1 MSYLVFHLS
10 KYKSSNIVGLQ
21 RHNQRENKNYSNQD
35 IDITMSNL
43 NYDLVNYEN
52 ISFTKKVK
60 DIIDNKRTTKKAI
73 RKDAVTYCECIISSD
88 NEFFR
93 KLDIKEQQ
101 RFFEVSLK
109 FLENRIG
116 KDNIISA
123 NVHLDETTPHMH
135 LGFVPMNLD
144 GSLSAKKMVNRNFLR
159 EIQENLPYTLQK
171 NGFDI
176 QRGEKDNNVKH
187 LDQKIYKS
195 NLNKEIKRLEALN
208 LKLGEITLDKKES
221 LLGGFKLT
229 REEFENLKD
238 LAKSFLL
245 NKDKLLELENLEQD
259 LKDQQ
264 KSLYIK
270 HKNLERLENKT
281 NNLYKKQLILNH
293 DFEEL
298 AKENEILS
306 YKARKADTLEL
317 ENNSLKQEIILLNQ
331 KLKEKSKQLDSAN
344 STIDSKDKYIDIVN
358 SIFNLI
364 MTLKSFSIVN
374 LTNALRKFLEKSKKL
389 KKLNLKL
396 KVCLCN
402 LNTLTIFSIF
412 SKIILPCAFQ

>member
-195 NLNKEIKRLEALN
+195 NLNKEVKRLEALN

-358 SIFNLI
+358 SIFQSDNDLEEFFNREFDKRLEEI
-364 MTLKSFSIVN
+364 F
-374 LTNALRKFLEKSKKL
+374 RKEQEVEKTKSK
-389 KKLNLKL
+389 
-396 KVCLCN
+396 
-402 LNTLTIFSIF
+402 
-412 SKIILPCAFQ
+412 SKGMSM

>member
-21 RHNQRENKNYSNQD
+21 RHNQRENRNYSNKD
-35 IDITMSNL
+35 IDTTMSDL
-43 NYDLVNYEN
+43 NFDLVNSQN

-60 DIIDNKRTTKKAI
+60 DIIDSKRTTKKAI

-88 NEFFR
+88 NDFFR
-93 KLDIKEQQ
+93 NLDVKEQQ

-187 LDQKIYKS
+187 IDQKIYKS
-195 NLNKEIKRLEALN
+195 NLNKEIRRLEALN
-208 LKLGEITLDKKES
+208 SKIGQINLEKKES
-221 LLGGFKLT
+221 LLGNVKLT

-281 NNLYKKQLILNH
+281 NNLYKKQLTLNQDFDNLELENNIL
-293 DFEEL
+293 
-298 AKENEILS
+298 KV
-306 YKARKADTLEL
+306 KARKVADLEL
-317 ENNSLKQEIILLNQ
+317 ENNSLKQEIFLLNQ
-331 KLKEKSKQLDSAN
+331 KLKEKSKRLDNSLAVLDSQDQYIN
-344 STIDSKDKYIDIVN
+344 FVVEVVSQNKEFEEFFYNGIDKCFEEYYKKQEEEE
-358 SIFNLI
+358 LE
-364 MTLKSFSIVN
+364 
-374 LTNALRKFLEKSKKL
+374 LEKSKSKGM
-389 KKLNLKL
+389 
-396 KVCLCN
+396 
-402 LNTLTIFSIF
+402 SI
-412 SKIILPCAFQ
+412 

>member
-35 IDITMSNL
+35 IDMSLSNL
-43 NYDLVNYEN
+43 NFDLVNSQK

-60 DIIDNKRTTKKAI
+60 DIIDTKKTTQRTI

-88 NEFFR
+88 NDFF
-93 KLDIKEQQ
+93 KNLDIKEQQ

-208 LKLGEITLDKKES
+208 LKLGEITLEKKES
-221 LLGGFKLT
+221 FLGGFKLT
-229 REEFENLKD
+229 REEFQNLKD

-245 NKDKLLELENLEQD
+245 NKDKLLELEKLEQD

-281 NNLYKKQLILNH
+281 NNLYKKQLNLNH
-293 DFEEL
+293 DFEILE
-298 AKENEILS
+298 KENSYLS
-306 YKARKADTLEL
+306 YKAIKYNEL
-317 ENNSLKQEIILLNQ
+317 EKKNNSLKQEIILLNQ

-344 STIDSKDKYIDIVN
+344 STIDNLDQYIDLVN
-358 SIFNLI
+358 DIF
-364 MTLKSFSIVN
+364 KSNIELDEFFNREFEKRI
-374 LTNALRKFLEKSKKL
+374 NAIFRKEQETELEIENSKS
-389 KKLNLKL
+389 N
-396 KVCLCN
+396 
-402 LNTLTIFSIF
+402 
-412 SKIILPCAFQ
+412 SKGMSM

>member
-358 SIFNLI
+358 SIFQSDNDLEEFFNREFDKRLEEI
-364 MTLKSFSIVN
+364 F
-374 LTNALRKFLEKSKKL
+374 RKEQEVEKTKSKIKGM
-389 KKLNLKL
+389 
-396 KVCLCN
+396 
-402 LNTLTIFSIF
+402 SM
-412 SKIILPCAFQ
+412 S

>member
-10 KYKSSNIVGLQ
+10 KYKTSNIVGLQ

-35 IDITMSNL
+35 IDTTLSNL
-43 NYDLVNYEN
+43 NFDLVNSEK

-60 DIIDNKRTTKKAI
+60 DIIDTKKTTQRAI

-88 NEFFR
+88 NDFFR

-208 LKLGEITLDKKES
+208 LKLGEITLEKKES
-221 LLGGFKLT
+221 FLGGFKLT
-229 REEFENLKD
+229 REEFQNLKD

-245 NKDKLLELENLEQD
+245 NKDKLLELEKLEQD

-293 DFEEL
+293 NFEEL
-298 AKENEILS
+298 EKENQILS
-306 YKARKADTLEL
+306 YKARKIDTLEL

-331 KLKEKSKQLDSAN
+331 RLKEKSKELDSVN
-344 STIDSKDKYIDIVN
+344 LTIDSNEKYINIVN
-358 SIFNLI
+358 DI
-364 MTLKSFSIVN
+364 LKSNSEFENFFDYEFEKRIKQMFN
-374 LTNALRKFLEKSKKL
+374 KEQEEDLEFENNNSKSKGM
-389 KKLNLKL
+389 
-396 KVCLCN
+396 
-402 LNTLTIFSIF
+402 SM
-412 SKIILPCAFQ
+412 

>member
-1 MSYLVFHLS
+1 
-10 KYKSSNIVGLQ
+10 
-21 RHNQRENKNYSNQD
+21 
-35 IDITMSNL
+35 
-43 NYDLVNYEN
+43 
-52 ISFTKKVK
+52 
-60 DIIDNKRTTKKAI
+60 TTKKAI

-358 SIFNLI
+358 SIFQSDNDLEEFFNREFDKRLEEI
-364 MTLKSFSIVN
+364 F
-374 LTNALRKFLEKSKKL
+374 RKEQEVEKTKSKIKGM
-389 KKLNLKL
+389 
-396 KVCLCN
+396 
-402 LNTLTIFSIF
+402 SM
-412 SKIILPCAFQ
+412 

>member
-21 RHNQRENKNYSNQD
+21 RHNQRENRNYSNQD
-35 IDITMSNL
+35 IDTTMSNF
-43 NYDLVNYEN
+43 NYDLINSQN

-60 DIIDNKRTTKKAI
+60 SIIDTKRTTKKAI
-73 RKDAVTYCECIISSD
+73 RRDAVTYCECIISSD
-88 NEFFR
+88 NAFFR

-208 LKLGEITLDKKES
+208 LKLGEITLEKKES

-229 REEFENLKD
+229 KEEFQNLKD

-245 NKDKLLELENLEQD
+245 NKDKLLELENLELD

-281 NNLYKKQLILNH
+281 NNLYKKQLTLNH
-293 DFEEL
+293 DFDNLEL
-298 AKENEILS
+298 ENKILKV
-306 YKARKADTLEL
+306 KARKVDDLEL
-317 ENNSLKQEIILLNQ
+317 ENNSLKQEIIFLNQ
-331 KLKEKSKQLDSAN
+331 KLKEKSKRLDNSLAVLDSQDQYINFVLDVVSQNKEFEEFFDNGINKCFDEYYKKKQEDELEIEN
-344 STIDSKDKYIDIVN
+344 S
-358 SIFNLI
+358 
-364 MTLKSFSIVN
+364 
-374 LTNALRKFLEKSKKL
+374 KSK
-389 KKLNLKL
+389 
-396 KVCLCN
+396 
-402 LNTLTIFSIF
+402 
-412 SKIILPCAFQ
+412 SKGMSM

>member
-21 RHNQRENKNYSNQD
+21 RHNQRENRNYSNKD
-35 IDITMSNL
+35 IDTTMSDL
-43 NYDLVNYEN
+43 NFDLVNSQN

-60 DIIDNKRTTKKAI
+60 DIIDSKRTTKKAS

-88 NEFFR
+88 NDFFR
-93 KLDIKEQQ
+93 NLDIKEQQ

-195 NLNKEIKRLEALN
+195 NLNKEVKRLEALN

-358 SIFNLI
+358 SIFQSDNDLEEFFNREFDKRLEEI
-364 MTLKSFSIVN
+364 F
-374 LTNALRKFLEKSKKL
+374 RKEQEVEKTKSKIKGM
-389 KKLNLKL
+389 
-396 KVCLCN
+396 
-402 LNTLTIFSIF
+402 SM
-412 SKIILPCAFQ
+412 

>member
-21 RHNQRENKNYSNQD
+21 RHNQRENRNYSNLD
-35 IDITMSNL
+35 IDTTMSDL
-43 NYDLVNYEN
+43 NYDLVNSQN
-52 ISFTKKVK
+52 ISFTKKVNS
-60 DIIDNKRTTKKAI
+60 IIDTKRTTKKAI

-88 NEFFR
+88 NAFFR
-93 KLDIKEQQ
+93 NLDIKEQQ

-187 LDQKIYKS
+187 IDQKIYKS
-195 NLNKEIKRLEALN
+195 NLNKEIRRLEALN
-208 LKLGEITLDKKES
+208 SKIGQITLEKKET
-221 LLGGFKLT
+221 LLGNVKLT

-245 NKDKLLELENLEQD
+245 NKDKLLELENLEMD
-259 LKDQQ
+259 LKEQQ
-264 KSLYIK
+264 KALYIK

-281 NNLYKKQLILNH
+281 NNLYKKQLTLNH
-293 DFEEL
+293 DFQEL
-298 AKENEILS
+298 KKENEILS
-306 YKARKADTLEL
+306 YKARKTDNL
-317 ENNSLKQEIILLNQ
+317 ENENISLKQEIISLNQ
-331 KLKEKSKQLDSAN
+331 KLKEKSKRLDNSLAVLDSQDQYINFVVEVVSQNKDFEEFFYNGIDKCFEEYYKKQEEEELELQN
-344 STIDSKDKYIDIVN
+344 S
-358 SIFNLI
+358 
-364 MTLKSFSIVN
+364 
-374 LTNALRKFLEKSKKL
+374 KSK
-389 KKLNLKL
+389 
-396 KVCLCN
+396 
-402 LNTLTIFSIF
+402 
-412 SKIILPCAFQ
+412 SKGMSM

>member
-21 RHNQRENKNYSNQD
+21 RHNQRENRNYSNKD
-35 IDITMSNL
+35 IDTTMSDL
-43 NYDLVNYEN
+43 NFDLVNSEN

-60 DIIDNKRTTKKAI
+60 DIIDSKRTTKKAI

-88 NEFFR
+88 NDFFR
-93 KLDIKEQQ
+93 NLDIKEQQ

-187 LDQKIYKS
+187 IDQKIYKS
-195 NLNKEIKRLEALN
+195 NLNKEIRRLEALN
-208 LKLGEITLDKKES
+208 SKIGQINLEKKES
-221 LLGGFKLT
+221 LLGNVKLT
-229 REEFENLKD
+229 KEEFENLKD

-245 NKDKLLELENLEQD
+245 NKDKLLELEKLEQD

-281 NNLYKKQLILNH
+281 NNLYKKQLTLNN
-293 DFEEL
+293 DFQEL
-298 AKENEILS
+298 EKENQILS
-306 YKARKADTLEL
+306 FKARKADNLEL
-317 ENNSLKQEIILLNQ
+317 ENHSLKQEIILLNQ
-331 KLKEKSKQLDSAN
+331 KLKKKSKQLDSAN
-344 STIDSKDKYIDIVN
+344 SIIDSKDQYIDIVN
-358 SIFNLI
+358 SIFQSDNDLEEFFNREFDKRLEQI
-364 MTLKSFSIVN
+364 FRKEQEEELEIENSKAKSKGMTL
-374 LTNALRKFLEKSKKL
+374 
-389 KKLNLKL
+389 
-396 KVCLCN
+396 
-402 LNTLTIFSIF
+402 
-412 SKIILPCAFQ
+412 

>member
-358 SIFNLI
+358 SIFQSDNDLEEFFNREFDKRLEEI
-364 MTLKSFSIVN
+364 F
-374 LTNALRKFLEKSKKL
+374 RKEQEVEKTKSKIKGM
-389 KKLNLKL
+389 
-396 KVCLCN
+396 
-402 LNTLTIFSIF
+402 SM
-412 SKIILPCAFQ
+412 

>member
-35 IDITMSNL
+35 VDTTMSNL
-43 NYDLVNYEN
+43 NYDLVNSQK

-60 DIIDNKRTTKKAI
+60 GIIDTKRTTKKAI

-93 KLDIKEQQ
+93 KLDINEQQ
-101 RFFEVSLK
+101 KFFEVSLK

-171 NGFDI
+171 NGFNI
-176 QRGEKDNNVKH
+176 QRGQKDNKVKH

-195 NLNKEIKRLEALN
+195 NLNKGIKRLEALN
-208 LKLGEITLDKKES
+208 LKLDEITLEKKES

-238 LAKSFLL
+238 LAKCFLL

-281 NNLYKKQLILNH
+281 NNLYKKQLTLNH

-298 AKENEILS
+298 EKGNEILS
-306 YKARKADTLEL
+306 YKARKTDKLEK
-317 ENNSLKQEIILLNQ
+317 ENVSLKQEIIILNQ
-331 KLKEKSKQLDSAN
+331 KLKEKSTRLNNALDVLDSQNQYINFVAEVVSQN
-344 STIDSKDKYIDIVN
+344 KDFEEFFYNGIDKCFEEYYNKKQEE
-358 SIFNLI
+358 NLE
-364 MTLKSFSIVN
+364 LKN
-374 LTNALRKFLEKSKKL
+374 NKSK
-389 KKLNLKL
+389 
-396 KVCLCN
+396 
-402 LNTLTIFSIF
+402 
-412 SKIILPCAFQ
+412 SKEMSL

>member
-21 RHNQRENKNYSNQD
+21 RHNQRENRNYSNQD
-35 IDITMSNL
+35 IDTTMSDL
-43 NYDLVNYEN
+43 NYDLINSQK

-60 DIIDNKRTTKKAI
+60 SIIDTKRTTKKAI

-88 NEFFR
+88 NDFFR
-93 KLDIKEQQ
+93 NLDIKEQQ

-176 QRGEKDNNVKH
+176 QRGQKDNNVKH
-187 LDQKIYKS
+187 IDQKIYKS
-195 NLNKEIKRLEALN
+195 NLNKEIRRLEALN
-208 LKLGEITLDKKES
+208 SKIGQITIEKKES

-245 NKDKLLELENLEQD
+245 NKDKLLELENIELD
-259 LKDQQ
+259 LKEQQ
-264 KSLYIK
+264 KLLYIK

-281 NNLYKKQLILNH
+281 NNLYKKQLTLNH
-293 DFEEL
+293 DFQEL
-298 AKENEILS
+298 KNENEILA
-306 YKARKADTLEL
+306 YKARKADDLEV
-317 ENNSLKQEIILLNQ
+317 ENNSLKQEINLLNQ
-331 KLKEKSKQLDSAN
+331 KLKKKSKRLNNSLAVLDSQDEYINFVAEVVSQNKEFEEFFYNGIDKCFEEYYKKQEEEELELENNN
-344 STIDSKDKYIDIVN
+344 SDSK
-358 SIFNLI
+358 I
-364 MTLKSFSIVN
+364 ML
-374 LTNALRKFLEKSKKL
+374 L
-389 KKLNLKL
+389 
-396 KVCLCN
+396 
-402 LNTLTIFSIF
+402 
-412 SKIILPCAFQ
+412 

>member
-10 KYKSSNIVGLQ
+10 KYKSSNIIGLQ

-35 IDITMSNL
+35 VDTSMSSL
-43 NYDLVNYEN
+43 NYDLVNSKK

-60 DIIDNKRTTKKAI
+60 EIIDTKRTSKRAI
-73 RKDAVTYCECIISSD
+73 RKDAVTYSECIISSD
-88 NEFFR
+88 NDFFR

-123 NVHLDETTPHMH
+123 NVHLDESTPHMH

-144 GSLSAKKMVNRNFLR
+144 GSLSAKKMINRNFLR

-176 QRGEKDNNVKH
+176 QRGEKDNKVKH
-187 LDQKIYKS
+187 IDQKTYKS

-208 LKLGEITLDKKES
+208 LKIGEITLEKKES
-221 LLGGFKLT
+221 FLGGFKLT
-229 REEFENLKD
+229 REEFQNLKD
-238 LAKSFLL
+238 LAKLFLL
-245 NKDKLLELENLEQD
+245 NKDKLLELENLELD
-259 LKDQQ
+259 LKEQQ

-281 NNLYKKQLILNH
+281 NKLYKKQLSLNH
-293 DFEEL
+293 DFEVL
-298 AKENEILS
+298 KRENDILS
-306 YKARKADTLEL
+306 YKVRKADNLDW
-317 ENNSLKQEIILLNQ
+317 ENYSLKQEIIRLNQ
-331 KLKEKSKQLDSAN
+331 ELKKKSEELDSAN
-344 STIDSKDKYIDIVN
+344 STIETQWQYIDITN
-358 SIFNLI
+358 SIV
-364 MTLKSFSIVN
+364 KSDSS
-374 LTNALRKFLEKSKKL
+374 LEEFFYREFDNRLEELLKSKKQEQEL
-389 KKLNLKL
+389 EFESSN
-396 KVCLCN
+396 
-402 LNTLTIFSIF
+402 
-412 SKIILPCAFQ
+412 SKSKGMSM

>member
-10 KYKSSNIVGLQ
+10 KYKSSNIIGLQ
-21 RHNQRENKNYSNQD
+21 RHNQRENRNYSNKD
-35 IDITMSNL
+35 IDTTMSDL
-43 NYDLVNYEN
+43 NYDLVNSEN
-52 ISFTKKVK
+52 ISFTKKVNS
-60 DIIDNKRTTKKAI
+60 IIDSKRTTKKAI
-73 RKDAVTYCECIISSD
+73 RRDAVTYCECIISSD
-88 NEFFR
+88 NDFFR
-93 KLDIKEQQ
+93 NLDIKEQQ

-208 LKLGEITLDKKES
+208 SKIGQITLEKKET
-221 LLGGFKLT
+221 LLGNVKLT
-229 REEFENLKD
+229 KEEFENLKD

-245 NKDKLLELENLEQD
+245 NKDKLLELENLELD
-259 LKDQQ
+259 LKEQQ

-270 HKNLERLENKT
+270 NKNLERLENKT
-281 NNLYKKQLILNH
+281 NNLYKKQLTLNH

-298 AKENEILS
+298 KKENEILS
-306 YKARKADTLEL
+306 YKARKTDKL
-317 ENNSLKQEIILLNQ
+317 ENENMALKQEIILLNQ
-331 KLKEKSKQLDSAN
+331 KLKEKSKRLDNSIAVLDSQDQYINFVVEVVSQNKEFEEFFYNGIDKCFEEYYKKQEEEELEFQN
-344 STIDSKDKYIDIVN
+344 SNSRSKGM
-358 SIFNLI
+358 S
-364 MTLKSFSIVN
+364 M
-374 LTNALRKFLEKSKKL
+374 
-389 KKLNLKL
+389 
-396 KVCLCN
+396 
-402 LNTLTIFSIF
+402 
-412 SKIILPCAFQ
+412 

>member
-21 RHNQRENKNYSNQD
+21 RHNQRENRNYSNQD
-35 IDITMSNL
+35 IDTTMSDL
-43 NYDLVNYEN
+43 NYDLINSQK

-60 DIIDNKRTTKKAI
+60 SIIDTKRTTKKAI

-88 NEFFR
+88 NDFFR
-93 KLDIKEQQ
+93 NLDIKEQQ

-187 LDQKIYKS
+187 IDQKIYKS
-195 NLNKEIKRLEALN
+195 NLNKEIRRLEALN
-208 LKLGEITLDKKES
+208 SKIGQITLEKKEN
-221 LLGGFKLT
+221 LLGNVKLT

-245 NKDKLLELENLEQD
+245 NKDKLLELEKLEQD
-259 LKDQQ
+259 LNDQQ

-281 NNLYKKQLILNH
+281 NNLYKKQLTLNH
-293 DFEEL
+293 DFQEL
-298 AKENEILS
+298 KNENEILA
-306 YKARKADTLEL
+306 YKARKADDLEL
-317 ENNSLKQEIILLNQ
+317 ENHSLKQEIILLNQ
-331 KLKEKSKQLDSAN
+331 KLKEKSKLLDSVN
-344 STIDSKDKYIDIVN
+344 STIDFQEQYIDIVN
-358 SIFNLI
+358 DI
-364 MTLKSFSIVN
+364 LKYNSEFEN
-374 LTNALRKFLEKSKKL
+374 FFDCEFKKRI
-389 KKLNLKL
+389 KQM
-396 KVCLCN
+396 CN
-402 LNTLTIFSIF
+402 
-412 SKIILPCAFQ
+412 KE

>member
-281 NNLYKKQLILNH
+281 NNLYKKQL
-293 DFEEL
+293 
-298 AKENEILS
+298 
-306 YKARKADTLEL
+306 
-317 ENNSLKQEIILLNQ
+317 
-331 KLKEKSKQLDSAN
+331 
-344 STIDSKDKYIDIVN
+344 
-358 SIFNLI
+358 
-364 MTLKSFSIVN
+364 
-374 LTNALRKFLEKSKKL
+374 
-389 KKLNLKL
+389 
-396 KVCLCN
+396 
-402 LNTLTIFSIF
+402 
-412 SKIILPCAFQ
+412 

>member
-10 KYKSSNIVGLQ
+10 KYKTSNIVGLQ

-35 IDITMSNL
+35 IDKSMSNL
-43 NYDLVNYEN
+43 NFDLVNSQK
-52 ISFTKKVK
+52 ISFIKKVK
-60 DIIDNKRTTKKAI
+60 DIIDTKKTTKRAI

-88 NEFFR
+88 NDFFR
-93 KLDIKEQQ
+93 KLDIEEQQ

-187 LDQKIYKS
+187 LDQKVYKS

-208 LKLGEITLDKKES
+208 FKLDEINLEKKES

-245 NKDKLLELENLEQD
+245 NKDKLLELEKLEQD

-264 KSLYIK
+264 KTLYIK

-281 NNLYKKQLILNH
+281 NNLYKKQLTLNH

-298 AKENEILS
+298 EKENEILS
-306 YKARKADTLEL
+306 YKARKIDKL
-317 ENNSLKQEIILLNQ
+317 ENENISLKQEIILINQ
-331 KLKEKSKQLDSAN
+331 KLKEKSTRLNNSLDVLDSQNQYINFVAEVVSQNKEFEEFFYNGIDKCFDEYYKEKQNEELELEN
-344 STIDSKDKYIDIVN
+344 SKSNSKG
-358 SIFNLI
+358 
-364 MTLKSFSIVN
+364 MSF
-374 LTNALRKFLEKSKKL
+374 
-389 KKLNLKL
+389 
-396 KVCLCN
+396 
-402 LNTLTIFSIF
+402 
-412 SKIILPCAFQ
+412 

>member
-35 IDITMSNL
+35 VDTSMSSL
-43 NYDLVNYEN
+43 NYDLVNSKK

-60 DIIDNKRTTKKAI
+60 DIIDTKRTSKRAI
-73 RKDAVTYCECIISSD
+73 RKDAVTYSECIISSD
-88 NEFFR
+88 NDFFR

-123 NVHLDETTPHMH
+123 NVHLDESTPHMH

-144 GSLSAKKMVNRNFLR
+144 GSLSAKKMINRNFLR

-176 QRGEKDNNVKH
+176 QRGEKDNKVKH
-187 LDQKIYKS
+187 IDQKIYKS

-208 LKLGEITLDKKES
+208 LKIGEITLEKKES
-221 LLGGFKLT
+221 FLGGFKLT
-229 REEFENLKD
+229 REEFQNLKD
-238 LAKSFLL
+238 LAKLFLL
-245 NKDKLLELENLEQD
+245 NKDKLLELENLELD
-259 LKDQQ
+259 LKEQQ

-270 HKNLERLENKT
+270 HKNLERLEDKT
-281 NNLYKKQLILNH
+281 NKLYKKQLSLNH
-293 DFEEL
+293 DFEVL
-298 AKENEILS
+298 KRENDILS
-306 YKARKADTLEL
+306 YKVRKADNLDW
-317 ENNSLKQEIILLNQ
+317 ENYSLKQEIIRINQ
-331 KLKEKSKQLDSAN
+331 ELKKKSEELDSAN
-344 STIDSKDKYIDIVN
+344 STIETQWQYIDITN
-358 SIFNLI
+358 SIVKSDSALEEFFYHEFDNRLEEL
-364 MTLKSFSIVN
+364 LKS
-374 LTNALRKFLEKSKKL
+374 KEQELEFESSNWGLAEKMRISHVKP
-389 KKLNLKL
+389 N
-396 KVCLCN
+396 
-402 LNTLTIFSIF
+402 
-412 SKIILPCAFQ
+412 

>member
-21 RHNQRENKNYSNQD
+21 RHNQRENRNYSNQD
-35 IDITMSNL
+35 IDTTMSDL
-43 NYDLVNYEN
+43 NYDLINSQK

-60 DIIDNKRTTKKAI
+60 SIIDTKRTTKKAI

-88 NEFFR
+88 NDFFR
-93 KLDIKEQQ
+93 NLDIKEQQ

-187 LDQKIYKS
+187 IDQKIYKS
-195 NLNKEIKRLEALN
+195 NLNKEIRRLEALN
-208 LKLGEITLDKKES
+208 SKIGQITLEKKEN
-221 LLGGFKLT
+221 LLGNVKLT

-281 NNLYKKQLILNH
+281 NNLYKKQLTLNH
-293 DFEEL
+293 DFQEL
-298 AKENEILS
+298 KNENEILA
-306 YKARKADTLEL
+306 YKARKADDLEL
-317 ENNSLKQEIILLNQ
+317 ENHSLKQEIILLNQ
-331 KLKEKSKQLDSAN
+331 KLKEKSKLLDSVN
-344 STIDSKDKYIDIVN
+344 STIDFQEQYIDIVN
-358 SIFNLI
+358 DI
-364 MTLKSFSIVN
+364 LKYNSEFEN
-374 LTNALRKFLEKSKKL
+374 FFDCEFKKRI
-389 KKLNLKL
+389 KQM
-396 KVCLCN
+396 CN
-402 LNTLTIFSIF
+402 
-412 SKIILPCAFQ
+412 KE

>member
-21 RHNQRENKNYSNQD
+21 RHNQRENRNYSNKD
-35 IDITMSNL
+35 IDTTMSDL
-43 NYDLVNYEN
+43 NFDLVNSQN
-52 ISFTKKVK
+52 ISFTNKVK
-60 DIIDNKRTTKKAI
+60 DIIDSKRTTNKAI

-88 NEFFR
+88 NDFFR
-93 KLDIKEQQ
+93 NLDIKEQQ

-187 LDQKIYKS
+187 IDQKIYKS

-208 LKLGEITLDKKES
+208 LKLGEITLEKKES
-221 LLGGFKLT
+221 FLGGFKLT
-229 REEFENLKD
+229 REEFQNLKD

-245 NKDKLLELENLEQD
+245 NKDKLLELEKLEQD

-281 NNLYKKQLILNH
+281 NNLYKKQLTLNH
-293 DFEEL
+293 DFD
-298 AKENEILS
+298 N
-306 YKARKADTLEL
+306 LEL
-317 ENNSLKQEIILLNQ
+317 ENNILKVKARKVDDLELENKSLKQEIILLNQ
-331 KLKEKSKQLDSAN
+331 KLKKKSKRLDKSLAILDSQNQYINFVLDVVSQNKEFEEFFDNGINKCFDEYYNKKQEEDELELEN
-344 STIDSKDKYIDIVN
+344 SKSNSKG
-358 SIFNLI
+358 
-364 MTLKSFSIVN
+364 MSF
-374 LTNALRKFLEKSKKL
+374 
-389 KKLNLKL
+389 
-396 KVCLCN
+396 
-402 LNTLTIFSIF
+402 
-412 SKIILPCAFQ
+412 

>member
-35 IDITMSNL
+35 VDTSMSSL
-43 NYDLVNYEN
+43 NYDLVNSKK

-60 DIIDNKRTTKKAI
+60 DIINTKRTSKRAI
-73 RKDAVTYCECIISSD
+73 RKDAVTYSECIISSD
-88 NEFFR
+88 NDFFR

-123 NVHLDETTPHMH
+123 NVHLDESTPHMH

-144 GSLSAKKMVNRNFLR
+144 GSLSAKKMINRNFLR

-176 QRGEKDNNVKH
+176 QRGEKDNKVKH
-187 LDQKIYKS
+187 IDQKIYKS

-208 LKLGEITLDKKES
+208 LKIGEITLEKKES
-221 LLGGFKLT
+221 FLGGFKLT
-229 REEFENLKD
+229 REEFQNLKD
-238 LAKSFLL
+238 LAKLFLL
-245 NKDKLLELENLEQD
+245 NKDKLLELENLELD
-259 LKDQQ
+259 LKEQQ

-270 HKNLERLENKT
+270 HKNLERLEDKT
-281 NNLYKKQLILNH
+281 NKLYKKQLSLNH
-293 DFEEL
+293 DFEVL
-298 AKENEILS
+298 KRENDILS
-306 YKARKADTLEL
+306 YKVRKADNLDW
-317 ENNSLKQEIILLNQ
+317 ENYSLKQEIIRLNQ
-331 KLKEKSKQLDSAN
+331 ELKKKSEELDSAN
-344 STIDSKDKYIDIVN
+344 STIETQWQYIDITN
-358 SIFNLI
+358 SIV
-364 MTLKSFSIVN
+364 KSDSSLEEFFYREFDN
-374 LTNALRKFLEKSKKL
+374 RLEEFLKSKKQEQEL
-389 KKLNLKL
+389 EFESSN
-396 KVCLCN
+396 
-402 LNTLTIFSIF
+402 
-412 SKIILPCAFQ
+412 SKSKGMSL

>member
-1 MSYLVFHLS
+1 MGYLVFHLS

-21 RHNQRENKNYSNQD
+21 RHNQRENRNYSNKD
-35 IDITMSNL
+35 IDTTMSDL
-43 NYDLVNYEN
+43 NFDLVNSQN

-60 DIIDNKRTTKKAI
+60 DIIDSKRTTKKAI

-88 NEFFR
+88 NDFFR
-93 KLDIKEQQ
+93 NLDIKEQQ

-176 QRGEKDNNVKH
+176 QRGQKDNNVKH
-187 LDQKIYKS
+187 IDQKIYKS
-195 NLNKEIKRLEALN
+195 NLNKEIRRLEALN
-208 LKLGEITLDKKES
+208 SKIGQITIEKKES

-245 NKDKLLELENLEQD
+245 NKDKLLELENIELD
-259 LKDQQ
+259 LKEQQ
-264 KSLYIK
+264 KLLYIK

-281 NNLYKKQLILNH
+281 NNLYKKQLTLNH
-293 DFEEL
+293 DFQEL
-298 AKENEILS
+298 KNENEILA
-306 YKARKADTLEL
+306 YKARKADDLEV
-317 ENNSLKQEIILLNQ
+317 ENNSLKQEINLLNQ
-331 KLKEKSKQLDSAN
+331 KLKKKSKRLNNSLAVLDSQDEYINFVAEVVSQNKEFEEFFYNGIDKCFEEYYKKQEEEELELENNN
-344 STIDSKDKYIDIVN
+344 SDSK
-358 SIFNLI
+358 I
-364 MTLKSFSIVN
+364 ML
-374 LTNALRKFLEKSKKL
+374 L
-389 KKLNLKL
+389 
-396 KVCLCN
+396 
-402 LNTLTIFSIF
+402 
-412 SKIILPCAFQ
+412 

>member
-21 RHNQRENKNYSNQD
+21 RHNQRENRNYSNKD
-35 IDITMSNL
+35 IDTTMSDL
-43 NYDLVNYEN
+43 NFDLVNSEN

-60 DIIDNKRTTKKAI
+60 DIIDSKRTTKKAI

-88 NEFFR
+88 NDFFR
-93 KLDIKEQQ
+93 NLDIKEQQ

-208 LKLGEITLDKKES
+208 LKLGEITLEKKES
-221 LLGGFKLT
+221 FLGGFKLT
-229 REEFENLKD
+229 KDEFQNLKD

-245 NKDKLLELENLEQD
+245 NKDKLLELENLELY

-281 NNLYKKQLILNH
+281 NNLYKKQLTLNH
-293 DFEEL
+293 DFDNLEL
-298 AKENEILS
+298 ENKILKV
-306 YKARKADTLEL
+306 KARKVDDLEL

-331 KLKEKSKQLDSAN
+331 KLKEKSKRLDNSLAVLDSQDQYINFVLDVVSQNKEFEEFFDNGINKCFDEYYKKKQEDELEIEN
-344 STIDSKDKYIDIVN
+344 S
-358 SIFNLI
+358 
-364 MTLKSFSIVN
+364 
-374 LTNALRKFLEKSKKL
+374 KSK
-389 KKLNLKL
+389 
-396 KVCLCN
+396 
-402 LNTLTIFSIF
+402 
-412 SKIILPCAFQ
+412 SKGMSM

>member
-35 IDITMSNL
+35 IDMSLSNL
-43 NYDLVNYEN
+43 NFDLINSQK

-60 DIIDNKRTTKKAI
+60 DIIDTKKTTQRTI

-88 NEFFR
+88 NDFF
-93 KLDIKEQQ
+93 KNLDIKEQQ

-208 LKLGEITLDKKES
+208 LKLGEITLEKKES
-221 LLGGFKLT
+221 FLGGFKLT
-229 REEFENLKD
+229 REEFQNLKD

-245 NKDKLLELENLEQD
+245 NKDKLLELEKLEQD

-281 NNLYKKQLILNH
+281 NNLYKKQLNLNH
-293 DFEEL
+293 DFEILE
-298 AKENEILS
+298 KENSYLS
-306 YKARKADTLEL
+306 YKAIKYNEL
-317 ENNSLKQEIILLNQ
+317 EKKNNSLKQEIILLNQ

-344 STIDSKDKYIDIVN
+344 STIDNLDQYIDLVN
-358 SIFNLI
+358 DIF
-364 MTLKSFSIVN
+364 KSNIELDEFFNREFEKRI
-374 LTNALRKFLEKSKKL
+374 NAIFRKEQETELEIENSKS
-389 KKLNLKL
+389 N
-396 KVCLCN
+396 
-402 LNTLTIFSIF
+402 
-412 SKIILPCAFQ
+412 SKGMSM

>member
-21 RHNQRENKNYSNQD
+21 RHNQRENRNYGNKD
-35 IDITMSNL
+35 IDTTMSDL
-43 NYDLVNYEN
+43 NFDLVNSKN

-60 DIIDNKRTTKKAI
+60 DIIDSKRTTKKAI

-88 NEFFR
+88 NDFFR
-93 KLDIKEQQ
+93 NLDIKEQQ

-187 LDQKIYKS
+187 IDQKIYKS
-195 NLNKEIKRLEALN
+195 NLNKEIRRLEALN
-208 LKLGEITLDKKES
+208 SKIGQITLKKKES

-245 NKDKLLELENLEQD
+245 NKDKLLELEKLEQD
-259 LKDQQ
+259 LKKQQ

-281 NNLYKKQLILNH
+281 NNLYKKQLTLNH
-293 DFEEL
+293 DFQEL
-298 AKENEILS
+298 KNESEILS
-306 YKARKADTLEL
+306 YKARKADNL
-317 ENNSLKQEIILLNQ
+317 ENENISLKQEIILLNQ
-331 KLKEKSKQLDSAN
+331 KLKEKSKRLDNSLAVLDSQDQYINFVVEVVSQNKDFEEFFYNAIDKCFEEFYKKQEEEELELENNN
-344 STIDSKDKYIDIVN
+344 S
-358 SIFNLI
+358 
-364 MTLKSFSIVN
+364 
-374 LTNALRKFLEKSKKL
+374 KSKGM
-389 KKLNLKL
+389 
-396 KVCLCN
+396 
-402 LNTLTIFSIF
+402 SM
-412 SKIILPCAFQ
+412 

>member
-10 KYKSSNIVGLQ
+10 KYKSSNIIGLQ
-21 RHNQRENKNYSNQD
+21 RHNQRENRNYSNQD
-35 IDITMSNL
+35 IDTTMSDL
-43 NYDLVNYEN
+43 NYDLVNSEK

-60 DIIDNKRTTKKAI
+60 DIIDTKRTTKKAI

-88 NEFFR
+88 NDFFR

-116 KDNIISA
+116 KTNIISA

-208 LKLGEITLDKKES
+208 SKIGQITLEKKES

-245 NKDKLLELENLEQD
+245 NKDKLLELENLELD
-259 LKDQQ
+259 LKEQQ

-281 NNLYKKQLILNH
+281 NNLYKKQLTLNH

-298 AKENEILS
+298 KNENEILA
-306 YKARKADTLEL
+306 YKARKADNLEL
-317 ENNSLKQEIILLNQ
+317 ENHSLNQEIILLNQ
-331 KLKEKSKQLDSAN
+331 KLKKKSKLLDNSLAILDSQNQYINFVAEVVSQNKEFEEFFYNGINKCFDEYYNKKQQEEELELENNN
-344 STIDSKDKYIDIVN
+344 S
-358 SIFNLI
+358 
-364 MTLKSFSIVN
+364 
-374 LTNALRKFLEKSKKL
+374 KSKGM
-389 KKLNLKL
+389 
-396 KVCLCN
+396 
-402 LNTLTIFSIF
+402 SM
-412 SKIILPCAFQ
+412 

>member
-10 KYKSSNIVGLQ
+10 KYKSSNIIGLQ
-21 RHNQRENKNYSNQD
+21 RHNQRENRNYSNKD
-35 IDITMSNL
+35 IDTTMSDL
-43 NYDLVNYEN
+43 NYDLVNSEN
-52 ISFTKKVK
+52 ISFTKKVNS
-60 DIIDNKRTTKKAI
+60 IIDSKRTTKKAI
-73 RKDAVTYCECIISSD
+73 RRDAVTYCECIISSD
-88 NEFFR
+88 NDFFR
-93 KLDIKEQQ
+93 NLDIKEQQ

-208 LKLGEITLDKKES
+208 SKIGQITLEKKET
-221 LLGGFKLT
+221 LLGNVKLT
-229 REEFENLKD
+229 KEEFENLKD

-245 NKDKLLELENLEQD
+245 NKDKLLDLENLEQD
-259 LKDQQ
+259 LKEQQ

-281 NNLYKKQLILNH
+281 NNLYKKQLTLNNDFDNLALENNIL
-293 DFEEL
+293 
-298 AKENEILS
+298 KV
-306 YKARKADTLEL
+306 KARKVAHLEL
-317 ENNSLKQEIILLNQ
+317 ENNSLKQEINLLNQ
-331 KLKEKSKQLDSAN
+331 KLKEKSKRLDKSLAVLDSQNQYINFVAEVVSQNKEFEEFFYNGIDKCFEEYYKKQEEEELEFQN
-344 STIDSKDKYIDIVN
+344 SKSRSKGM
-358 SIFNLI
+358 S
-364 MTLKSFSIVN
+364 M
-374 LTNALRKFLEKSKKL
+374 
-389 KKLNLKL
+389 
-396 KVCLCN
+396 
-402 LNTLTIFSIF
+402 
-412 SKIILPCAFQ
+412 

>member
-21 RHNQRENKNYSNQD
+21 RHNQRENRNYSNKD
-35 IDITMSNL
+35 IDTTMSDL
-43 NYDLVNYEN
+43 NFDLVNSQN
-52 ISFTKKVK
+52 ISFTNKVK
-60 DIIDNKRTTKKAI
+60 DIIDSKRTTNKAI

-88 NEFFR
+88 NDFFR
-93 KLDIKEQQ
+93 NLDIKEQQ

-187 LDQKIYKS
+187 IDQKIYKS

-208 LKLGEITLDKKES
+208 LKLGEITLEKKES
-221 LLGGFKLT
+221 FLGGFKLT
-229 REEFENLKD
+229 REEFQNLKD

-245 NKDKLLELENLEQD
+245 NKDKLLELEKLEQD

-281 NNLYKKQLILNH
+281 NNLYKKQLTLNQ
-293 DFEEL
+293 DFD
-298 AKENEILS
+298 N
-306 YKARKADTLEL
+306 LEL
-317 ENNSLKQEIILLNQ
+317 ENNILKVKARKVDDLELENKSLKQEIILLNQ
-331 KLKEKSKQLDSAN
+331 KLKEKSNELDSAN
-344 STIDSKDKYIDIVN
+344 STIDNLDQYIDLVN
-358 SIFNLI
+358 DILKSNIELDEFFNHEFEKRIKQIFN
-364 MTLKSFSIVN
+364 KEHDED
-374 LTNALRKFLEKSKKL
+374 LEIENSNSKSKGM
-389 KKLNLKL
+389 
-396 KVCLCN
+396 
-402 LNTLTIFSIF
+402 SM
-412 SKIILPCAFQ
+412 

>member
-10 KYKSSNIVGLQ
+10 KYKTSNIVGLQ

-35 IDITMSNL
+35 IDTTLSNL
-43 NYDLVNYEN
+43 NFDLVNSEK

-60 DIIDNKRTTKKAI
+60 DIIDTKKTTQRAI

-88 NEFFR
+88 NDFFR

-208 LKLGEITLDKKES
+208 LKLGEITLEKKES
-221 LLGGFKLT
+221 FLGGFKLT
-229 REEFENLKD
+229 REEFQNLKD

-245 NKDKLLELENLEQD
+245 NKDKLLELEKLEQD

-293 DFEEL
+293 NFEEL
-298 AKENEILS
+298 EKENQILS
-306 YKARKADTLEL
+306 YKARKIDTLEL

-331 KLKEKSKQLDSAN
+331 RLKEKSKELDSVN
-344 STIDSKDKYIDIVN
+344 LTIDSNEKYINIVN
-358 SIFNLI
+358 YI
-364 MTLKSFSIVN
+364 LKSNSEFENFFDYEFEKRIKQMFN
-374 LTNALRKFLEKSKKL
+374 KEQEEDLEFENNNSKSKGM
-389 KKLNLKL
+389 
-396 KVCLCN
+396 
-402 LNTLTIFSIF
+402 SM
-412 SKIILPCAFQ
+412 